1 MHVDHNVADG
11 TYTIKGA
18 HHYHCFPELHL
29 SCLGPCYT
37 LHVTPEWMKSEGLG
51 VIVADRGMIEDHM
64 PTRVME
70 VLRSYHKD
78 VSIQTSLTFTK
89 DCVEDERKRV
99 RQLDIRDLIQD
110 RIPYEQPMRRG
121 SIVSD
126 HGMGRGYL
134 DKDFDEPDG
143 AVEETDGAVEETDGA
158 VEETDGAVEETDGA
172 VEETDGAVEEPDG
185 AVEETDGAVEET
197 DGAADDEISDG
208 SVKPRDGAFGE
219 EVDSEDGCHSTS
231 PEIVVHKL
239 VRDTSIDIE
248 GDEDPSTWVEMQ
260 GGIIS
265 SGGGGGPE
273 ETEIAVEMYGDDGYT
288 ELGPVHT
295 VL

>member
-18 HHYHCFPELHL
+18 HHYQCFPELHL

-37 LHVTPEWMKSEGLG
+37 LHVTPEWLKSEDLG

-126 HGMGRGYL
+126 HGRGRGYL

-143 AVEETDGAVEETDGA
+143 AVEETDGAVEEP
-158 VEETDGAVEETDGA
+158 E
-172 VEETDGAVEEPDG
+172 GAVEEPDG

-197 DGAADDEISDG
+197 DEVVEEMDGAADDEISDG
-208 SVKPRDGAFGE
+208 SVKPRDGAIGE
-219 EVDSEDGCHSTS
+219 EVDSEDGRHSTS

-265 SGGGGGPE
+265 SDGGGGPE
-273 ETEIAVEMYGDDGYT
+273 ETEIAVKMYGDDGYT